1 MSDSAGMP
9 ANVSSWA
16 AKIREEN
23 AAAAR
28 PTEATVIGMAPVVT
42 ERELVGACQRGDR
55 DAFRALFEAYRNKV
69 YSIALRFAGD
79 ESTAMDIA
87 QETFVKL
94 FSSIRDFRGDSS
106 FDTWIYRS
114 VVNACL
120 DHRRRGWRLLPLLDD
135 FAGTLRAPAVSS
147 LDDLLRNERGE
158 RVRAAI
164 DRLAPDLKIV
174 VVLRYTEGLSYDE
187 IAEVLG
193 CALGTIASRLNR
205 AHKKLERWLAHV

>member
-1 MSDSAGMP
+1 MFHSGGVPM
-9 ANVSSWA
+9 NVSSRGE
-16 AKIREEN
+16 KFREES
-23 AAAAR
+23 AGERR
-28 PTEATVIGMAPVVT
+28 PTEAAVIGMAPIVS
-42 ERELVGACQRGDR
+42 ERELVGACQRGEH

-79 ESTAMDIA
+79 DATAMDIA

-94 FSSIRDFRGDSS
+94 FSSIRDFRGDAS
-106 FDTWIYRS
+106 FDTWIYRL

-135 FAGTLRAPAVSS
+135 FAETLRAPAVSS
-147 LDDLLRNERGE
+147 LDDLLRSERGE

-164 DRLAPDLKIV
+164 DRLSEDLRIV
-174 VVLRYTEGLSYDE
+174 IVLRYTEGLSYDE

-193 CALGTIASRLNR
+193 CAVGTVASRLNR

>member
-1 MSDSAGMP
+1 M
-9 ANVSSWA
+9 NVSSRDG
-16 AKIREEN
+16 KILEEIT
-23 AAAAR
+23 AEAR
-28 PTEATVIGMAPVVT
+28 PTEATVIGMAPVVMD
-42 ERELVGACQRGDR
+42 RELVGACQRGER

-79 ESTAMDIA
+79 ESAAMDIA

-106 FDTWIYRS
+106 FDTWIYRL

-120 DHRRRGWRLLPLLDD
+120 DHRRRGWRLMPLLDD
-135 FAGTLRAPAVSS
+135 FAGTLQAPAVSS

-158 RVRAAI
+158 KVRAAI
-164 DRLAPDLKIV
+164 ERLAPDLRIV
-174 VVLRYTEGLSYDE
+174 IVLRYTEGLSYDE

-193 CALGTIASRLNR
+193 CALGTVASRLNR